1 MVYIVY
7 GRFIVKMRIIMY
19 YIYDYDN
26 NIFKFIK
33 DVNIF

>member
-1 MVYIVY
+1 MVGLYIVY

-26 NIFKFIK
+26 NI
-33 DVNIF
+33 